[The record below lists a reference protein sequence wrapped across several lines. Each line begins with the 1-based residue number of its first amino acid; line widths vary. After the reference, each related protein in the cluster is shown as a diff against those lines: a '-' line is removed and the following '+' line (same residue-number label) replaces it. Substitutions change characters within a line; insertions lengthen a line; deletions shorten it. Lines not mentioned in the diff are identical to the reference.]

1 MRCMLNDNESG
12 VWVTLVYSTCL
23 QGAAA
28 GHFLPS
34 FRQVVYRWIHWV
46 T

>member
-1 MRCMLNDNESG
+1 MRCILNDKETRVS
-12 VWVTLVYSTCL
+12 VTLVYSTCL
-23 QGAAA
+23 QGAA

-34 FRQVVYRWIHWV
+34 FRRVVYRWIHWV